1 MKKYRTDNRYL
12 RNNRVNITPS
22 RCKYKIYEYSSDP
35 HKYDAI
41 SCEVIPVKDIKVMT
55 GNCRFKP
62 HYGDKVRGEY
72 YDRRGNLRFV
82 VCNNQNYGK
91 KIKQ

>member
-12 RNNRVNITPS
+12 RNNRVNIIPS

-41 SCEVIPVKDIKVMT
+41 SCEVIPVKDIKIMT

-62 HYGDKVRGEY
+62 FYGDKVRGEY
-72 YDRRGNLRFV
+72 YDRRGNLRFI
-82 VCNNQNYGK
+82 VCDNQNYGK
-91 KIKQ
+91 KTKK